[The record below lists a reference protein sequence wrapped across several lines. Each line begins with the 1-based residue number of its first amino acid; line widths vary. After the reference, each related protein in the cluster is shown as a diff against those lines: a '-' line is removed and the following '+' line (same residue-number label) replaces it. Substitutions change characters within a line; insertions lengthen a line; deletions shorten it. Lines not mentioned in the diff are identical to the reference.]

1 MGRLGWNS
9 GYIGSDQRTGTTGAV
24 GLDKYYLERKN
35 GRFNPSLTFTGL
47 LDFYPGAS
55 AAYSLRK
62 LTAAYSGSA
71 IKVRRS
77 LDNTEQDI
85 GFDSG
90 GNLDTTTLNTFCGG
104 GSGFVTTWYDQSGNN
119 INVTQSTSLNQ
130 PQIVSSGTI
139 INTNGKPAIDFS
151 TSTAPVTL
159 DGNLTSTNQYWT
171 VFGIIKYLTPPASS
185 TYHYGRWLSIG
196 NTGTQDYN
204 NVSSFLSFV
213 TNQTGY
219 GSTPPTSTT
228 GYTSNFTGNS
238 MNYNQQY
245 VLNSF
250 KSGNTIKNGL
260 NNTLSAGFTQAG
272 TLNANRIRLG
282 ANVTWTPEIN
292 SNLYGTIQEVIY
304 YQTDQSALLSNI
316 NTNINLYY
324 STY

>member
-9 GYIGSDQRTGTTGAV
+9 GYIGSDQRIGTTGAV
-24 GLDKYYLERKN
+24 GLDKYYLERSA
-35 GRFNPSLTFTGL
+35 GRFYPTIGSLF
-47 LDFYPGAS
+47 LDIYPGAS

-62 LTAAYSGSA
+62 LSSNYNGSA
-71 IKVRRS
+71 IRVRRS
-77 LDNTEQDI
+77 SDNTEQDI
-85 GFDSG
+85 GFS
-90 GNLDTTTLNTFCGG
+90 NNQLDTSTLSLFCGA

-130 PQIVSSGTI
+130 PQIVASGNI

-171 VFGIIKYLTPPASS
+171 AVGVANYKTPPASS
-185 TYHYGRWLSIG
+185 TYYYGRWISVG
-196 NTGTQDYN
+196 TPGTQDYN
-204 NVSSFLSFV
+204 NTSSFLGFV
-213 TNQTGY
+213 TNQSGY
-219 GSTPPTSTT
+219 SAPPPVA
-228 GYTSNFTGNS
+228 GAC
-238 MNYNQQY
+238 YNINTNESAIVYNTQY
-245 VLNSF
+245 VLNVL
-250 KSGNTIKNGL
+250 KTGNTVKSGL
-260 NNTLSAGFTQAG
+260 NNVLSAGFTQAG

-282 ANVTWTPEIN
+282 ANVSWTPEVN

-324 STY
+324 LTY